1 MRFHRSINDATEL
14 AVLIITGMN
23 TSGKGL
29 VALYLHKR
37 GEQWM
42 VQQIKVLYNYIVIA
56 VAVAMYLICILDQ
69 FSKSRE
75 IK

>member
-1 MRFHRSINDATEL
+1 
-14 AVLIITGMN
+14 MN

-42 VQQIKVLYNYIVIA
+42 VQQIKVVYCTILGHGSLIYFSFFA
-56 VAVAMYLICILDQ
+56 VANVVL
-69 FSKSRE
+69 
-75 IK
+75 